1 MAIVAIA
8 IKGIA
13 INVSVIAIPCTML
26 RKGSV
31 PKISQIG
38 LQLVEISVKTVLPS
52 TGFRLS

>member
-1 MAIVAIA
+1 MTIIAIA

-13 INVSVIAIPCTML
+13 IILSVIAIPCTML

-38 LQLVEISVKTVLPS
+38 LQLVEISVKTVLPFYGS
-52 TGFRLS
+52 RLS